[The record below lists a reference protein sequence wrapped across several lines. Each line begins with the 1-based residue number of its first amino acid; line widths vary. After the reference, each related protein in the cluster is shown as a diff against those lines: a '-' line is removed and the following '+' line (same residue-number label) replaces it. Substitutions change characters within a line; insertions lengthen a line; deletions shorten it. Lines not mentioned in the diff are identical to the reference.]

1 MKPFVA
7 RHAARLRLPQIA
19 GAAQR
24 LRDFVQ
30 DLRALRH
37 DHGATTEDHPVH
49 PADLRIASW
58 NLHKCVGADGRFD
71 PHRSAAV
78 IAELGADILALQEA
92 DRRFGRRAGLLD
104 LAAVRRNAGLKL
116 VPVSD
121 VPSGHG
127 WHGNALLLRE
137 DLAARVTRIRLPG
150 AEPRGALVAEIDLPD
165 GPLRVIAAHFGL
177 LRRCR
182 TRQGHAILR
191 TLSEGAEMP
200 TVLLGDLNEWSL
212 GPRSSLRVLEP
223 AFGAA
228 APSPPS
234 FPAAVPVLP
243 LDRILGQPAGLV
255 VDVRAHASPL
265 ARIASDH
272 LPLVGRLRAGALAQ
286 PAAAGFA
293 VASR

>member
-7 RHAARLRLPQIA
+7 RHAARLRLPQIT

-24 LRDFVQ
+24 LRDFVR
-30 DLRALRH
+30 DLRALSRPEG
-37 DHGATTEDHPVH
+37 GATDPQPPHPS
-49 PADLRIASW
+49 DLRVASW

-78 IAELGADILALQEA
+78 IAELGADILALQEV
-92 DRRFGRRAGLLD
+92 DKRFGRRDGLLD
-104 LAAVRRNAGLKL
+104 LAAVRRTTGLKL

-121 VPSGHG
+121 APAGHG

-137 DLAARVTRIRLPG
+137 DLTARVQRIRLPG
-150 AEPRGALVAEIDLPD
+150 AEPRGALVAEVDLPQ

-191 TLSEGAEMP
+191 LLAEGEDMP
-200 TVLLGDLNEWSL
+200 TVMLGDLNEWNH

-223 AFGAA
+223 VFGAA
-228 APSPPS
+228 NPTPAS
-234 FPAAVPVLP
+234 FPAAVPVLA
-243 LDRILGQPAGLV
+243 LDRILGRPEGLV
-255 VDVRAHASPL
+255 SGVCAYASPL

-272 LPLVGRLRAGALAQ
+272 LPLIARLRLD
-286 PAAAGFA
+286 AAAGRA
-293 VASR
+293 ASG

>member
-7 RHAARLRLPQIA
+7 RHAARLRLPQIT

-24 LRDFVQ
+24 LRDFVR
-30 DLRALRH
+30 DLRALSRP
-37 DHGATTEDHPVH
+37 DGGATDPQPPH
-49 PADLRIASW
+49 PADLRVASW

-78 IAELGADILALQEA
+78 IAELGADILALQEV
-92 DRRFGRRAGLLD
+92 DKRFGRRDGLLD
-104 LAAVRRNAGLKL
+104 LAAVRRATGLKL

-121 VPSGHG
+121 APAGHG

-137 DLAARVTRIRLPG
+137 DLTARVQRIRLPG
-150 AEPRGALVAEIDLPD
+150 AEPRGALVAEVDLPQ

-191 TLSEGAEMP
+191 LLAEGEDMP
-200 TVLLGDLNEWSL
+200 TVMLGDLNEWNH

-223 AFGAA
+223 VFGAA
-228 APSPPS
+228 NPTPAS
-234 FPAAVPVLP
+234 FPAAVPVLA
-243 LDRILGQPAGLV
+243 LDRILGRPEGLV
-255 VDVRAHASPL
+255 SGVRAYASPL

-272 LPLVGRLRAGALAQ
+272 LPLIARLRLD
-286 PAAAGFA
+286 AAAGRA
-293 VASR
+293 ASG

>member
-7 RHAARLRLPQIA
+7 RHAARLRLPQIT

-30 DLRALRH
+30 DLRSLRQPG
-37 DHGATTEDHPVH
+37 DPAADPDPAH
-49 PADLRIASW
+49 PADLRVASW

-78 IAELGADILALQEA
+78 IAELGADILALQEV
-92 DRRFGRRAGLLD
+92 DKRFGQRAGLLD
-104 LAAVRRNAGLKL
+104 LAAVRRHAGLKL

-127 WHGNALLLRE
+127 WHGNALMLRE
-137 DLAARVTRIRLPG
+137 DLAARITRIRLPG
-150 AEPRGALVAEIDLPD
+150 AEPRGALVAEIDLPQ

-191 TLSEGAEMP
+191 TLADGAQMP
-200 TVLLGDLNEWSL
+200 TVLLGDLNEWSH
-212 GPRSSLRVLEP
+212 GQRSSLRVLDP
-223 AFGAA
+223 VFGAA

-234 FPAAVPVLP
+234 FPAAVPVLA

-255 VDVRAHASPL
+255 SDVRAYASPL
-265 ARIASDH
+265 ARVASDH
-272 LPLVGRLRAGALAQ
+272 LPLIGRLRIG
-286 PAAAGFA
+286 A
-293 VASR
+293 VAQHATPG

>member
-7 RHAARLRLPQIA
+7 RHAARLRLPQIT

-30 DLRALRH
+30 DLRSLSQPRRDASDRNE
-37 DHGATTEDHPVH
+37 TH
-49 PADLRIASW
+49 PADLRVASW

-71 PHRSAAV
+71 PHRSATV
-78 IAELGADILALQEA
+78 IAELGADILALQEV
-92 DRRFGRRAGLLD
+92 DKRFGQRAGLLD
-104 LAAVRRNAGLKL
+104 LAAVQRHAGLKL

-137 DLAARVTRIRLPG
+137 DLAARITRIRLPG
-150 AEPRGALVAEIDLPD
+150 AEPRGALVAEIDLPQ

-191 TLSEGAEMP
+191 TLAEGAEMP
-200 TVLLGDLNEWSL
+200 TVLLGDLNEWSH
-212 GPRSSLRVLEP
+212 GPRSSLRALEP
-223 AFGAA
+223 VFGAA

-234 FPAAVPVLP
+234 FPAAVPVLA

-255 VDVRAHASPL
+255 SDVRAYASPL
-265 ARIASDH
+265 ARVASDH
-272 LPLVGRLRAGALAQ
+272 LPLIGRLRLG
-286 PAAAGFA
+286 A
-293 VASR
+293 VAHHGAPG

>member
-7 RHAARLRLPQIA
+7 RQAARLRPRIS

-24 LRDFVQ
+24 LRNLVQ
-30 DLRALRH
+30 DLRAPRRDH
-37 DHGATTEDHPVH
+37 DPAAEDHPAH
-49 PADLRIASW
+49 PADLRVASW
-58 NLHKCVGADGRFD
+58 NLHKCIGADGRFD

-92 DRRFGRRAGLLD
+92 DKRFGTRAGLLD
-104 LAAVRRNAGLKL
+104 LAAVRRHAGLKL

-150 AEPRGALVAEIDLPD
+150 AEPRGALVAEIDLPE
-165 GPLRVIAAHFGL
+165 GTLRVIAAHFGL

-191 TLSEGAEMP
+191 ALSEGAAMP
-200 TVLLGDLNEWSL
+200 TVLLGDLNEWSH
-212 GPRSSLRVLEP
+212 GPRSSLRALEP

-228 APSPPS
+228 NPSPPS
-234 FPAAVPVLP
+234 FPAAVPMLP

-255 VDVRAHASPL
+255 TGVRAHASPL
-265 ARIASDH
+265 ARVASDH
-272 LPLVGRLRAGALAQ
+272 LPLVGRLRLGALAQ
-286 PAAAGFA
+286 RAAAG
-293 VASR
+293 

>member
-7 RHAARLRLPQIA
+7 RHAARLRLPQIT

-24 LRDFVQ
+24 LRDFVN
-30 DLRALRH
+30 DLRALGRP
-37 DHGATTEDHPVH
+37 DGAAADPHPPH
-49 PADLRIASW
+49 PSDLRVASW

-78 IAELGADILALQEA
+78 IAELGADILALQEV
-92 DRRFGRRAGLLD
+92 DKRFGRRDGLLD
-104 LAAVRRNAGLKL
+104 LAAVRRTTGLKL

-121 VPSGHG
+121 APAGHG

-137 DLAARVTRIRLPG
+137 DLTARVQRIRLPG
-150 AEPRGALVAEIDLPD
+150 AEPRGALVAEVDLPQ

-191 TLSEGAEMP
+191 LLAEGEDMP
-200 TVLLGDLNEWSL
+200 TIMLGDLNEWNH

-223 AFGAA
+223 VFGAA
-228 APSPPS
+228 NPTPAS
-234 FPAAVPVLP
+234 FPAAVPVLA
-243 LDRILGQPAGLV
+243 LDRILGRPEGLV
-255 VDVRAHASPL
+255 SGVRAYASPL

-272 LPLVGRLRAGALAQ
+272 LPLIARLRLD
-286 PAAAGFA
+286 AAAGRA
-293 VASR
+293 ASG